1 MTSQCGDS
9 GMVRMCR
16 LPRRIMIIMMMM
28 IVRKT
33 VELSINLLQSL
44 TVNGE
49 GPYKCFH
56 NYPLTDSAPL
66 VLGIYFYDTSHFAK
80 RDMKLGCLST
90 KFITGWLVSK
100 DF

>member
-9 GMVRMCR
+9 GMVRMWR

-49 GPYKCFH
+49 GPY
-56 NYPLTDSAPL
+56 
-66 VLGIYFYDTSHFAK
+66 
-80 RDMKLGCLST
+80 
-90 KFITGWLVSK
+90 
-100 DF
+100 

>member
-9 GMVRMCR
+9 GMVRMWR

-33 VELSINLLQSL
+33 VELSTNLLQSL

-49 GPYKCFH
+49 GPY
-56 NYPLTDSAPL
+56 YI
-66 VLGIYFYDTSHFAK
+66 VLSQLPFD
-80 RDMKLGCLST
+80 
-90 KFITGWLVSK
+90 
-100 DF
+100 

>member
-9 GMVRMCR
+9 GMVRMWR

-49 GPYKCFH
+49 GPY
-56 NYPLTDSAPL
+56 YI
-66 VLGIYFYDTSHFAK
+66 VLSQLPFD
-80 RDMKLGCLST
+80 
-90 KFITGWLVSK
+90 
-100 DF
+100 

>member
-49 GPYKCFH
+49 GPY
-56 NYPLTDSAPL
+56 
-66 VLGIYFYDTSHFAK
+66 
-80 RDMKLGCLST
+80 
-90 KFITGWLVSK
+90 
-100 DF
+100 